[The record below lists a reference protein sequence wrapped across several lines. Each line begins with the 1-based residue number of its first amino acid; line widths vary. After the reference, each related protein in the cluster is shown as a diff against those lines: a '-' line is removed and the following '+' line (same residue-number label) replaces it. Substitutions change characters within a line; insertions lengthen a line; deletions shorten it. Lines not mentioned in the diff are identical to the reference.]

1 MKYLYT
7 ILALALIT
15 SCDAPMQQDNG
26 EPEGTHTSAEWQ
38 IWAYSTAA
46 PAYIAANA
54 TVFDGPPDMG
64 GNLLREGT
72 NGWTCLPANPRGQ
85 SDPEN

>member
-15 SCDAPMQQDNG
+15 SCDAPMQDNG
-26 EPEGTHTSAEWQ
+26 EPEGPHTSTEWQ

-46 PAYIAANA
+46 PDYIAADA
-54 TVFDGPPDMG
+54 GVLGPDMSV
-64 GNLLREGT
+64 LREGT
-72 NGWTCLPANPRGQ
+72 NGWTCLPVNPRGQ
-85 SDPEN
+85 S

>member
-15 SCDAPMQQDNG
+15 SWDAPMQQDNG

-46 PAYIAANA
+46 PA
-54 TVFDGPPDMG
+54 
-64 GNLLREGT
+64 
-72 NGWTCLPANPRGQ
+72 
-85 SDPEN
+85 